1 MNSSSRVFVCGGET
15 LLGRALLQRL
25 AQEGCSLVGVGPDE
39 PDPTLPSQVEDFFAE
54 VRPEYVFLTAG
65 KSGGIGL
72 NRARPA
78 ELMLHNLLATATVLE
93 AAARHK
99 VRKLLYLASSCSY
112 PRDAAQPMRVDSLLT
127 GPLEPT
133 NAAYATAKL
142 AGWQLARA
150 FRQQEGAPFITGI
163 PANPF
168 GPGDDFDPESGHVLP
183 ALLRRCHEAR
193 RRDEPT
199 LTVWGSG
206 KPRREFIFSR
216 DLADACIFAMRHY
229 DGDEPINLGGGESLS
244 IAEAARHVAEV
255 VGYRGQ
261 LVFDTSRPDGMPL
274 KMLDS
279 TPLQTLG
286 WRPSTSFRDALS
298 QTYHWF
304 VQHEVMEDHADVPAA
319 VPLAVSHPP
328 G

>member
-1 MNSSSRVFVCGGET
+1 MKPSSRVFVSGGDT

-25 AQEGCSLVGVGPDE
+25 AQEGCSLVGVGADE
-39 PDPTLPSQVEDFFAE
+39 PDPTLASQVEDFFAE
-54 VRPEYVFLTAG
+54 ARPEYVFLAAG

-78 ELMLHNLLATATVLE
+78 ELMLHNLLATTHVLE

-99 VRKLLYLASSCSY
+99 VRKLLYLGSSCSY
-112 PRDAAQPMRVDSLLT
+112 PRDCAQPMRVDSLMT

-142 AGWQLARA
+142 AGWQMARA
-150 FRQQEGAPFITGI
+150 FRQQEGLRFITGI

-168 GPGDDFDPESGHVLP
+168 GPGDDFDPDSGHVLP

-193 RRDEPT
+193 HRDQPT

-206 KPRREFIFSR
+206 TPRREFIFSR
-216 DLADACIFAMRHY
+216 DLADACVFVMKNY
-229 DGDEPINLGGGESLS
+229 DGEEPINLGGGESLS
-244 IAEAARHVAEV
+244 IAEAAREVAEV
-255 VGYRGQ
+255 VGYRGK
-261 LVFDTSRPDGMPL
+261 LVFDATRPDGMPL
-274 KMLDS
+274 KMLDA
-279 TPLQTLG
+279 TPLRSLG
-286 WRPSTSFRDALS
+286 WRPTTSFRDALTE
-298 QTYHWF
+298 TYHWF
-304 VQHEVMEDHADVPAA
+304 VQHEVMEDHADVPTA
-319 VPLAVSHPP
+319 VPLAVSHPS